1 MEVTNQMCK
10 DFNSL
15 RQDGQNINYSHKELA
30 VILGQVFDRKPSTM
44 ITDYIPKLV
53 SVGAL
58 ERGPQKS
65 YRFTKEPVYIEKL
78 QNAMRFSRFR
88 GKRAQE
94 KTLRTVEISFKEALA
109 RVKQEGYKVMKPIM
123 GEVSLE
129 KILENPNRPI
139 GEFLT
144 YEEI

>member
-1 MEVTNQMCK
+1 MEVTNQMCREFNELRK
-10 DFNSL
+10 DS
-15 RQDGQNINYSHKELA
+15 QNINYDFKEIA
-30 VILGQVFDRKPSTM
+30 VILGQVFDRKPST
-44 ITDYIPKLV
+44 ITTDYLPKLV
-53 SVGAL
+53 KVGAI

-65 YRFTKEPVYIEKL
+65 YRFTKDPVYIEKL
-78 QNAMRFSRFR
+78 QNAFKFSRTR
-88 GKRAQE
+88 HTKKVSSSLEDA
-94 KTLRTVEISFKEALA
+94 ISIL
-109 RVKQEGYKVMKPIM
+109 KQHNYKIMKPIM